1 VGKMSPG
8 YAVVLNQF
16 QSRENSMGNARQGS
30 AGNGAS
36 AKRRPLTNGQPT
48 GTPEHQRLREANDQG
63 VAWRKWGA
71 YLSERQWGSVRED
84 VSNSGDAWNSF
95 PHDHARSRVYLWGE
109 DGIAGFCDD
118 TMRICFAL
126 AFWNGRD
133 PILKE

>member
-30 AGNGAS
+30 AGNGAP
-36 AKRRPLTNGQPT
+36 AKRRPSINGQPT

-71 YLSERQWGSVRED
+71 YLSERQWGSVPER
-84 VSNSGDAWNSF
+84 VSHNRDAWNTTRLA
-95 PHDHARSRVYLWGE
+95 HAR
-109 DGIAGFCDD
+109 
-118 TMRICFAL
+118 
-126 AFWNGRD
+126 
-133 PILKE
+133 